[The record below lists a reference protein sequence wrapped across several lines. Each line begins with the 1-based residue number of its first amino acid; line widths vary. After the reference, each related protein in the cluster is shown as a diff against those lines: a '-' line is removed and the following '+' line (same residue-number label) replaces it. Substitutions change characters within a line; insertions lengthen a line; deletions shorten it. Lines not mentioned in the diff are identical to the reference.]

1 MLVYIMDLMNNSD
14 NSGIEEDEGKFEL
27 IMV

>member
-1 MLVYIMDLMNNSD
+1 VYIMDLMNNSD
-14 NSGIEEDEGKFEL
+14 NSSIEEDEGKFEL